1 MRKVFT
7 FWLLAVLVSAP
18 SLQADARRPG
28 LRPVPAPARA
38 VRVPP
43 LYAGFRSSRY
53 GISPFPNPLYW
64 ALVGKSMAN
73 RFPEGRPG
81 GVWLVGVV
89 EDDSGC
95 RLNFPSPGGSFAHV
109 YFTAVDQNEE
119 FLRFFDAAGVS
130 VWLQVE
136 PGEADVS
143 TLIDL
148 VLRRYGSHACL
159 RGIGVDVEW
168 LAWRDHR
175 FGRAVTDSEALA
187 WSARV
192 ASYNSA
198 YSLFLKHW
206 MVERMPPHYR
216 GTILFVDDSQE
227 LPSLAV
233 MVEEF
238 HAWEGPFLPIRSR
251 SSSAMKRIKPGGGSS
266 STRRETS
273 ARPCSAPSRTSR
285 ACFGSISLSGMF
297 FRRAA
302 SRSFSPGPTAAET
315 FGQDNYMSLAWLGY
329 NKGSFMKKE
338 FNR

>member
-1 MRKVFT
+1 MRKVFS
-7 FWLLAVLVSAP
+7 FWLLAVLVLVP
-18 SLQADARRPG
+18 SFQADARRPG
-28 LRPVPAPARA
+28 FRPAPAPSRA

-64 ALVGKSMAN
+64 ALVGKSLAN

-109 YFTAVDQNEE
+109 YFMAVDQNEE
-119 FLRFFDAAGVS
+119 FFRFFDAAGVS

-136 PGEADVS
+136 PGDADVS
-143 TLIDL
+143 ALIDL

-227 LPSLAV
+227 FPSLAA

-238 HAWEGPFLPIRSR
+238 QAWG
-251 SSSAMKRIKPGGGSS
+251 
-266 STRRETS
+266 
-273 ARPCSAPSRTSR
+273 
-285 ACFGSISLSGMF
+285 
-297 FRRAA
+297 
-302 SRSFSPGPTAAET
+302 RSFPSNPVAFQFGYEADKTWWRKLVDPPGDIGKALLRAVPNVSGLFWVDFTLRDVFPPRGFPIFFA
-315 FGQDNYMSLAWLGY
+315 GPD
-329 NKGSFMKKE
+329 
-338 FNR
+338 RR